1 MVEAPLKVPLA
12 PPDEG
17 LELFFQTAACA
28 PFRIK
33 VPIEYVDQVS
43 DVLISE
49 GERK

>member
-12 PPDEG
+12 PPDNEF
-17 LELFFQTAACA
+17 ERFFQIEACA

-33 VPIEYVDQVS
+33 VPIEYVDQGS